1 MNGAGAPANER
12 VRVSLPNAF
21 SHFRAAL
28 AHWGLSHYVVLAA
41 FWISLSIPLYLAGW
55 GVASVLS
62 LPLLLLIIAVLSYGV
77 SAVLKPIPRPVARPK
92 PGFPSELEH
101 PVLGVFPLSAYDSE
115 RYERTI
121 DWRGSS
127 TQLSL
132 SVDSIESIADVL
144 LVATSISQISA
155 EVDSQVRAFA
165 VKRLLPDIN
174 QERQASEASAL
185 TSEQFLQTIS
195 LQMITVHPDR
205 TYEFLYDD
213 GDLLYGHWIEVHGD
227 IERGPID
234 VDTPG

>member
-1 MNGAGAPANER
+1 
-12 VRVSLPNAF
+12 
-21 SHFRAAL
+21 
-28 AHWGLSHYVVLAA
+28 
-41 FWISLSIPLYLAGW
+41 
-55 GVASVLS
+55 
-62 LPLLLLIIAVLSYGV
+62 
-77 SAVLKPIPRPVARPK
+77 
-92 PGFPSELEH
+92 
-101 PVLGVFPLSAYDSE
+101 
-115 RYERTI
+115 
-121 DWRGSS
+121 
-127 TQLSL
+127 
-132 SVDSIESIADVL
+132 VL